1 MLASAVGCVSS
12 TEVHVEDTD
21 RLLTYKEVMR
31 ATGFRSR
38 TSIWNHVRD
47 HSFPPPLRIGR
58 NVVRW
63 RASDI
68 SAWMATLPQQ
78 RYRELH

>member
-1 MLASAVGCVSS
+1 MISPSGGRVRVR
-12 TEVHVEDTD
+12 EVHVQDTD
-21 RLLTYKEVMR
+21 RLLTYREVLR

-38 TSIWNHVRD
+38 TTIWNHVRD
-47 HSFPPPLRIGR
+47 HSFPPPLRIGP

-68 SAWMATLPQQ
+68 SAWMGALPRQ
-78 RYRELH
+78 RYRELG